1 MIFLQEQISGL
12 LDATSRG
19 RLEVIMRFI
28 GKLLLRII
36 LFVIGIP
43 ITILYF
49 ALSFFGSIITGIGY
63 IAGVALFGLT
73 LILWIT
79 GQFEVWYQI
88 VVAFGIS
95 LGVFLIPMWFTES
108 GGEALLLLK
117 GQLDH
122 LAQ

>member
-1 MIFLQEQISGL
+1 
-12 LDATSRG
+12 
-19 RLEVIMRFI
+19 MRFI